1 MELQNMIDEI
11 KSLIITALNLED
23 LSPNDIDS
31 RLPLFGDEGLG
42 LDSVDALELSLA
54 ISKRYDIALDSK
66 TDQLKEIFRCVE
78 NLAKFVQ
85 ENKKQ

>member
-11 KSLIITALNLED
+11 KSLIITTLNLED

-31 RLPLFGDEGLG
+31 TLPLFGDEGLG